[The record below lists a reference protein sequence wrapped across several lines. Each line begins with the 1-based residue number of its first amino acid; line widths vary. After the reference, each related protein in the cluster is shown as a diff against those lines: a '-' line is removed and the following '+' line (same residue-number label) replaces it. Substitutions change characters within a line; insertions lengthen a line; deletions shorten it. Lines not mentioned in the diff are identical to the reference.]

1 MKRLLAIAAL
11 ALHTLAA
18 AQPALLTDAL
28 DLEWYAA
35 GGGISRSGP
44 YATQADAWEAMRYAD
59 DVRAKERC
67 EHPRD
72 TRVWP
77 ERVRG

>member
-1 MKRLLAIAAL
+1 M
-11 ALHTLAA
+11 
-18 AQPALLTDAL
+18 TDKTT
-28 DLEWYAA
+28 DQIHWYAA

-44 YATQADAWEAMRYAD
+44 YATQVEAWEAMRYAD

-67 EHPRD
+67 DHPRD

-77 ERVRG
+77 ERER

>member
-1 MKRLLAIAAL
+1 MTNK
-11 ALHTLAA
+11 T
-18 AQPALLTDAL
+18 TDQIH
-28 DLEWYAA
+28 WYAA

-44 YATQADAWEAMRYAD
+44 YATQVDAWDAMRYAD

-67 EHPRD
+67 DHPRD

-77 ERVRG
+77 ERKR